1 MSDDAPI
8 LLIGAT
14 GLIGR
19 AVHRGLLVRGYAVTA
34 VARRAGSLPAEWLVL
49 PDPWTPAALLALL
62 ESRRFGAVI
71 HLAAYGTIGSER
83 DSAGLFRLNLSM
95 VDAAIKAAAATQAT
109 AFVLAGSSAE
119 YAHLSSA
126 TRLSEMSPLETR
138 RLYGASK
145 AAAGIWSLALGRSLA
160 LPTAVVRLFHVF
172 GDNERDSR
180 LFPSL
185 VSGLA
190 AGQRVPL
197 SPGSQVRDFL
207 HVNDAADALIAVMD
221 GLRDD
226 PLPGGWLAVNACTGR
241 GTSIASFADMIADTM
256 GVSRTLLGF
265 GDLPLRPDDS
275 ARLVGDPTLMLA
287 RFGWRARMSLEKGI
301 ARSLRGMAVPLP
313 SPQNDSLEVVT
324 KSL

>member
-14 GLIGR
+14 GFIGR
-19 AVHRGLLVRGYAVTA
+19 AVHRRLLERGQAVTA
-34 VARRAGSLPAEWLVL
+34 VARRAGSLPADWLIL
-49 PDPWTPAALLALL
+49 PDPWTPDSLLARLA
-62 ESRRFGAVI
+62 SRRFDAVVY
-71 HLAAYGTIGSER
+71 LAAYGTIGSER
-83 DSAGLFRLNLSM
+83 DSVSLFRLNLAM
-95 VDAAIKAAAATQAT
+95 ADAAVQAAAAAQAK

-119 YAHLSSA
+119 YAHLSTA
-126 TRLSEMSPLETR
+126 KRLPESSPLETR

-172 GDNERDSR
+172 GNNERDGR
-180 LFPSL
+180 LFPAL

-197 SPGSQVRDFL
+197 SLGNQIRDFL

-226 PLPGGWLAVNACTGR
+226 PSDGRWLAVNACTGR
-241 GTSIASFADMIADTM
+241 GTSIAGFAELVADTM
-256 GVSRTLLGF
+256 GASPTLLGF
-265 GDLPLRPDDS
+265 GDLPVRPDDS

-287 RFGWRARMSLEKGI
+287 RFGWRARLSLESGI
-301 ARSLRGMAVPLP
+301 AQSL
-313 SPQNDSLEVVT
+313 
-324 KSL
+324 